1 MIGPPL
7 GSRKLQ
13 HMSEPQVENHMSQRN
28 AKRSL
33 HHNLLLATFLVLL
46 DMSGLA
52 ARNTLEGAGD
62 DVENAGD
69 KIEDA
74 VD

>member
-1 MIGPPL
+1 
-7 GSRKLQ
+7 
-13 HMSEPQVENHMSQRN
+13 MSQRN

-46 DMSGLA
+46 GVSGLA
-52 ARNTLEGAGD
+52 ACNTLEGAGD